1 MFKVGNLRIRFKHF
15 KYVDAGFEENKIG
28 KFGVTCS
35 VYLKDGD
42 TPLFQD
48 TVRPYYKDQPDRILG
63 KKYAL
68 REALVNKRIK
78 RKSAGKDILSTYIVW
93 NFTKTERTEIW
104 NAFWEW
110 VESWDKKKEINP
122 VGKTVI
128 VYDRYNFALPLKGMV
143 EKISEKDGAYQIGF
157 YSNQHGYP
165 NYMTK
170 NHTYFFSQQCQIVKD

>member
-42 TPLFQD
+42 TPLFQG

-78 RKSAGKDILSTYIVW
+78 RKSAGEDILSTYIVW

-110 VESWDKKKEINP
+110 VESWDKKPHPTLLEACLAVQRYYKATLGNRIPPDEANDYWES
-122 VGKTVI
+122 VMSI
-128 VYDRYNFALPLKGMV
+128 VNEAVR
-143 EKISEKDGAYQIGF
+143 I
-157 YSNQHGYP
+157 
-165 NYMTK
+165 
-170 NHTYFFSQQCQIVKD
+170 